1 MYMYIYYY
9 YYYCT
14 RRERQGRQYDVCT
27 RVQKRITPPEGGE
40 TAACHELPTQTT
52 PMQVRVDS

>member
-1 MYMYIYYY
+1 MYYY